1 MCTRWTGGPLPLA
14 VLHGSHLPLA
24 RSHTDKGAPPML
36 NFQFQDASQA
46 LKAHSALDSELC
58 PMWNPV
64 LRRILICS
72 QLPKV
77 SFLQNMTDPHP
88 RCLGKGLCPNPVF
101 LGRDSFARF
110 ISHKARRSVPENLTD
125 SRNHRLPPL
134 PPATH
139 LQSC

>member
-1 MCTRWTGGPLPLA
+1 MDWRTPLRLA
-14 VLHGSHLPLA
+14 VLHGSHLLLA
-24 RSHTDKGAPPML
+24 RSHTDKRAPPML
-36 NFQFQDASQA
+36 NFQFQDASQV

-58 PMWNPV
+58 PLWNPV

-110 ISHKARRSVPENLTD
+110 ISHKAPEKLVPENL

-134 PPATH
+134 PPTTH
-139 LQSC
+139 LQSW